1 MTKLYAVTDT
11 VEDIFTGSS
20 TTIVG
25 VFSTIDKATAAVIA
39 HREKTISKAKA
50 KGSSK
55 EEIEELDGELNRCV
69 EITETILDAEE
80 PA

>member
-39 HREKTISKAKA
+39 HREKRSFLAIFVS
-50 KGSSK
+50 
-55 EEIEELDGELNRCV
+55 IFNPLL
-69 EITETILDAEE
+69 
-80 PA
+80 